1 MKRIFITH
9 CSREK
14 NPVLEASGAAAT
26 PEELYTSSALQ
37 AFIRFCKAR
46 GYDWA
51 ILSDR
56 YGVVF
61 ADEPINWYSKP
72 PDTVTGEEFGE
83 LLRSFTTRL
92 AGYDEILF
100 QHRPGETHAVFK
112 RIVEKAVEFG
122 MNVIEFPVED
132 MDEDDQTPHT

>member
-1 MKRIFITH
+1 MKSIYITH

-14 NPVLEASGAAAT
+14 DPALEASAEAAT
-26 PEELYTSSALQ
+26 PEKLYTSPALQ
-37 AFIRFCKAR
+37 AFIQFCKAH
-46 GYDWA
+46 GHNWA

-61 ADEPINWYSKP
+61 ADEPIRWYSKP
-72 PDTVTGEEFGE
+72 PDTVTDEDFLE

-92 AGYDEILF
+92 AGFDEILF

-112 RIVEKAVEFG
+112 RIVEKAVELG
-122 MNVIEFPVED
+122 MNVQEFPLED
-132 MDEDDQTPHT
+132 MNTNG

>member
-14 NPVLEASGAAAT
+14 DPALEASGEAVT
-26 PEELYTSSALQ
+26 PEKLYTSPALQ
-37 AFIRFCKAR
+37 AFIRFCKTR
-46 GYDWA
+46 GYEWA

-61 ADEPINWYSKP
+61 ADEPIYWYSKP
-72 PDTVTGEEFGE
+72 PDTVTDEEFLE

-92 AGYDEILF
+92 AGFDEILF
-100 QHRPGETHAVFK
+100 QHRPGETHPVFK
-112 RIVEKAVEFG
+112 HVVEKAVELG
-122 MNVIEFPVED
+122 MNVQEFPVED
-132 MDEDDQTPHT
+132 MNTNG

>member
-1 MKRIFITH
+1 MKSIYITH

-14 NPVLEASGAAAT
+14 YPALEASAEAAT
-26 PEELYTSSALQ
+26 PDKLYTSAALQ
-37 AFIRFCKAR
+37 AFIRFCKMR

-61 ADEPINWYSKP
+61 ADEPIRWYSKP
-72 PDTVTGEEFGE
+72 PDTVTDEEFSE

-92 AGYDEILF
+92 AGFDEILF
-100 QHRPGETHAVFK
+100 QHRPGETHLVFK
-112 RIVEKAVEFG
+112 RIIEKSQELG
-122 MNVIEFPVED
+122 MNVNEFTLED
-132 MDEDDQTPHT
+132 MNTNG

>member
-1 MKRIFITH
+1 MKRIYITH

-14 NPVLEASGAAAT
+14 DPALEASGEVAT
-26 PEELYTSSALQ
+26 PEKLYTSPALQ

-61 ADEPINWYSKP
+61 ADEPIRWYSKP
-72 PDTVTGEEFGE
+72 PDTVTDEEFSE

-92 AGYDEILF
+92 AGFDEILF
-100 QHRPGETHAVFK
+100 QHRPGETHPVFK
-112 RIVEKAVEFG
+112 RIIQKALEQGMKVKEFS
-122 MNVIEFPVED
+122 VED
-132 MDEDDQTPHT
+132 MNTNG